1 MSTLAPRLLLQYGLF
16 GLPLAMVALPVYLYV
31 PQFYAQQGAL
41 SLAAIGAALLATRI
55 VAAFLDPVLGY
66 WINRAQRSYTHYIHL
81 SLPLLLLG
89 VGMLFHP
96 PRNAQL
102 GWMLASL
109 LLVYAGFG
117 LASIAYQSWGA
128 ALANLPGERV
138 RLTGVRE
145 GCAVL
150 GVMLAAG
157 LASSAGLDALIAAF
171 AALLLACAALLP
183 AGAPRHAAPQGQAGV
198 GATVPNSATGRNLI
212 LHNLK
217 ALAAPLGE
225 PRFRALFTVLLTS
238 GMATAVP
245 ATLFLFFVADRLQ
258 LAERSGQF
266 LIVYFCAAAVS
277 MPLWA
282 GLARQL
288 GEARAWCASMLLA
301 ALVFC
306 WAYTLAPGSAAAFFA
321 ICSLSGL
328 ALGADLALPPALL
341 AAVIRRAGHAGQHE
355 AAYFGIWNWGV
366 QLSLAL
372 AAGIA
377 LPALQWLGY
386 VPGASN
392 DAGSGGHALA
402 LTYAVLPCVLKLIA
416 CAILWRAPLRD
427 C

>member
-1 MSTLAPRLLLQYGLF
+1 MSKLAPRLLLQYGLF
-16 GLPLAMVALPVYLYV
+16 GLPLAMVALPIYLYV

-41 SLAAIGAALLATRI
+41 SLAVIGAALLATRI
-55 VAAFLDPVLGY
+55 AAAFLDPVLGY
-66 WINRAQRSYTHYIHL
+66 WINRASDSYAYFICL

-117 LASIAYQSWGA
+117 LASIAHQSWGA
-128 ALANLPGERV
+128 ALANQPGERV

-145 GCAVL
+145 SCAVL
-150 GVMLAAG
+150 GVMLAAA
-157 LASSAGLDALIAAF
+157 LASSAGLDALIAVF
-171 AALLLACAALLP
+171 AVLLLAFAALLP
-183 AGAPRHAAPQGQAGV
+183 AGLPRHAAVPGQARF
-198 GATVPNSATGRNLI
+198 GAATPFTGTGRHAG
-212 LHNLK
+212 LHSLK

-225 PRFRALFTVLLTS
+225 PRFRTLFAVLLTS

-277 MPLWA
+277 MPLWVV
-282 GLARQL
+282 LARQM

-306 WAYTLAPGSAAAFFA
+306 WAYTLGAGSAAAFFA
-321 ICSLSGL
+321 ICALSGL

-341 AAVIRRAGHAGQHE
+341 AAVIRKAGHAGQHE

-386 VPGASN
+386 VPGASTGT
-392 DAGSGGHALA
+392 DSGGHALA

-416 CAILWRAPLRD
+416 CAMLWRAPLRD